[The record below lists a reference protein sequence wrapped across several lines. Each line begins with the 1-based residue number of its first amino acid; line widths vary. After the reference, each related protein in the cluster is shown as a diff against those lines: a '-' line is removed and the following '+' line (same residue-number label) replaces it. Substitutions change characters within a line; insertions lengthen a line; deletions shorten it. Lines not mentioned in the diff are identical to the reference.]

1 MIYSGTLTSKGQIT
15 IPLEVRKR
23 LGLHQGDK
31 LEFVIEGKATTLRPA
46 KRAEN
51 PFAQFRGALAG
62 SRPDTVADIV
72 RRQRI
77 MRGRDVHGPMP

>member
-1 MIYSGTLTSKGQIT
+1 MVYSGTISSKGQIT

-31 LEFVIEGKATTLRPA
+31 LEFVVEASGTTLRPA
-46 KRAEN
+46 KRTHN

-62 SRPDTVADIV
+62 NTSPGTVAEIV
-72 RRQRI
+72 RRQRL
-77 MRGRDVHGPMP
+77 MRGRDRT